1 MKKTFDKFSTGI
13 LEMMEASYSVNDAIN
28 MMGEITFPEGIN
40 KKWNEA
46 EFEGKVVAN
55 LAKNVALDRQTIN
68 GYGWGEC
75 DIEVGAGRIDY
86 KTRGGL
92 RFGWKC
98 TPYENDNGCWR
109 EYWKFYISHPAG
121 EFPEGSTLKAAF
133 LEKGWSENPA

>member
-13 LEMMEASYSVNDAIN
+13 LEMMEASYSVDDAIN
-28 MMGEITFPEGIN
+28 MMGKITFPQDIN
-40 KKWNEA
+40 KKWNEV

-55 LAKNVALDRQTIN
+55 LAKNVALDRQTGN
-68 GYGWGEC
+68 GYGWGQCEIHI
-75 DIEVGAGRIDY
+75 DAGKVDY
-86 KTRGGL
+86 ETRGGL

-98 TPYENDNGCWR
+98 TPREDNGGWD
-109 EYWKFYISHPAG
+109 EQWTFYIFHPQG